1 MAAVKSRTLTLRI
14 EPALKKALDA
24 AAKAEHRSVTN
35 MVEVLIRDH
44 CKRQGIAIVNGAS
57 SVRKKRAAKVAPAG
71 EPLDTEE

>member
-44 CKRQGIAIVNGAS
+44 CKRQGIAILNGAS
-57 SVRKKRAAKVAPAG
+57 SFRKKRAAGLVPPG
-71 EPLDTEE
+71 ESHDTEE